1 MASLLPYFLTK
12 MYTIFTTINIMPKLH
27 IFESINFQAKW
38 QAYSFTFSP
47 KFTLF
52 SPPSISCQNCIFSN
66 QLIFKQN
73 GKPIALLFDQNLHYF
88 HHHQYHAKTAHFRI
102 NKFSSKMASL

>member
-12 MYTIFTTINIMPKLH
+12 IYTIFTTINIMPKLH

-38 QAYSFTFSP
+38 QAYSLT
-47 KFTLF
+47 
-52 SPPSISCQNCIFSN
+52 
-66 QLIFKQN
+66 
-73 GKPIALLFDQNLHYF
+73 FDQNLHYF

-102 NKFSSKMASL
+102 N